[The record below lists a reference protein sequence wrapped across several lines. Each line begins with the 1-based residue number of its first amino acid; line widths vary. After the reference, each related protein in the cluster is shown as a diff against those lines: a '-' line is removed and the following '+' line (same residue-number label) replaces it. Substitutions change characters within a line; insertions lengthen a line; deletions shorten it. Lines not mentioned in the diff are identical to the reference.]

1 DVVDFLVAAFVLRH
15 AVLAGNEQIITI
27 EVLAAQE
34 RFAGFFVVGLQGDRT
49 EGMEFAPFLV
59 VGTGGRATPA
69 ALASDDAAL
78 VIVGGVV
85 GKDHP
90 LAVAGRFVH

>member
-1 DVVDFLVAAFVLRH
+1 M
-15 AVLAGNEQIITI
+15 TPC
-27 EVLAAQE
+27 
-34 RFAGFFVVGLQGDRT
+34 T
-49 EGMEFAPFLV
+49 P
-59 VGTGGRATPA
+59 GGRATPA

-90 LAVAGRFVH
+90 LAVTGGFVHDGLPEGVAVAAAPAGAVGLGDKSLRGGSDDLSNVVD